1 MRKIIVLCLLIAA
14 ITAGTLTQVRNRIG
28 QHLLAAGFPN
38 AAAVILTDPGW
49 KGIAYYAAQKWD
61 KAADAFRHSHSPEA
75 DYNLGNALAQA
86 KQYSA
91 AVDAYDAALAWKPG
105 DVDAKTNKKILEDLM
120 STKSDISA
128 QGAATGF
135 SAKDGGV
142 ANAAAGQN
150 SNAGSDAGSAGGGAD
165 AARAKQMTA
174 LENNAR
180 VDQKAD
186 ASASIPDL
194 QWLEALPDKAGTFL
208 KLRIEAEHERRVD
221 AGLSPSAS
229 KEREQ

>member
-14 ITAGTLTQVRNRIG
+14 ITAGTLTQVRDRIG
-28 QHLLAAGFPN
+28 QRLLAAGFPN
-38 AAAVILTDPGW
+38 AAAAFLTDPGW

-75 DYNLGNALAQA
+75 NYNLGNALAQA

-105 DVDAKTNKKILEDLM
+105 DVDAKTNKTILEQLM
-120 STKSDISA
+120 TAKTDISG
-128 QGAATGF
+128 QGAASGF
-135 SAKDGGV
+135 SPKDGAV
-142 ANAAAGQN
+142 SNAAAGQSSN
-150 SNAGSDAGSAGGGAD
+150 SGSDAGSAGGGAD
-165 AARAKQMTA
+165 ATRSKQMTA

-180 VDQKAD
+180 VGQKED

-194 QWLEALPDKAGTFL
+194 QWLETLPDKAETFI

-221 AGLSPSAS
+221 AGLSPSAG
-229 KEREQ
+229 ERQP